1 MKIKLA
7 DGKERTIQHIM
18 QTSFWS
24 PDGKPMSAQEFVERL
39 FGELP
44 NLFKDEDELRQLW
57 GKPETRKS
65 LLEGLADK
73 GFSESEL
80 NEMRLLIN
88 AEKSDIYDVLAYIGF
103 ATAPITREERVEGSK
118 NVIFTRYTPS
128 QQVFLDFV
136 LAEYVKEGV
145 GELDQDK
152 LPALLEL
159 KYSGVREAMEKLGTL
174 TEIREVFTSFQQHL
188 YLKQAVS

>member
-174 TEIREVFTSFQQHL
+174 TEIREVFTGFQQHL

>member
-1 MKIKLA
+1 
-7 DGKERTIQHIM
+7 
-18 QTSFWS
+18 
-24 PDGKPMSAQEFVERL
+24 MSAQEFVERL